1 MRLRLLDRYVLSEL
15 LYPFI
20 FGIASFSSIFI
31 ASSMLFKLTQY
42 MTKYGASGETIARLF
57 MYSLP
62 EVVNYT
68 FPMSMLLASLMA
80 FGKLSG
86 SSEIVAMKSGGIS
99 YYRIVAPVLIVAFFV
114 SMFSV
119 VWAEKVVPAAKVQY
133 GRILEYEIK
142 KNTKPRTQDHVIIKT
157 LSGSTQRITYARRFD
172 EEKGLMEN
180 ITIEEFE
187 KSHLARIQTA
197 KQAYWENGSWR
208 LEDGTVYT
216 MNEAEGIKS
225 TAKFKEQIIPLDVTP
240 REISWEQKEPEEM
253 TIRELREYISV
264 LEKLFKVRDIVLK
277 VNLEYIYS
285 AGQADEYRSEPAFKL
300 QGSYRNMNKIA
311 EKILPIM
318 NDEELFQRIIASY
331 ENDSQTLTNGAE
343 ANMLKW
349 KEIVGCI
356 TEEEKARY
364 EEIKSIYN
372 QNKLVKGD
380 DMLGQA
386 VMALGGIAEK
396 LNSIKE
402 IFNKW

>member
-216 MNEAEGIKS
+216 MNV
-225 TAKFKEQIIPLDVTP
+225 IPLDVTP

-264 LEKLFKVRDIVLK
+264 LERQHQPTARQWCEIYMRISIPLASFFFAMIGAPLGTQKQRTSSSIGLGISIIVIF
-277 VNLEYIYS
+277 IYY
-285 AGQADEYRSEPAFKL
+285 A
-300 QGSYRNMNKIA
+300 
-311 EKILPIM
+311 IM
-318 NDEELFQRIIASY
+318 
-331 ENDSQTLTNGAE
+331 TLTTGLGKGGVMNPLLACIIPNLICLGAGVFLLQKKN
-343 ANMLKW
+343 A
-349 KEIVGCI
+349 
-356 TEEEKARY
+356 
-364 EEIKSIYN
+364 
-372 QNKLVKGD
+372 
-380 DMLGQA
+380 
-386 VMALGGIAEK
+386 
-396 LNSIKE
+396 
-402 IFNKW
+402 